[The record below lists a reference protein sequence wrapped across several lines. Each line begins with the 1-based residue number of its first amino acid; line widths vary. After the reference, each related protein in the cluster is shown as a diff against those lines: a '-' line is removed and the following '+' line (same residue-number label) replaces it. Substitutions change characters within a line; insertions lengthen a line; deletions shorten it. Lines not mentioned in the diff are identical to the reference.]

1 MGILAENPST
11 QMARLGSSF
20 QYEEI
25 NYMVAEA
32 MEEYALDSTEEDYED
47 PGEHAPMGL
56 MVAVGVFHDGNT
68 SNWLYQK
75 HP

>member
-47 PGEHAPMGL
+47 PGEHAQMKL
-56 MVAVGVFHDGNT
+56 MALGR
-68 SNWLYQK
+68 
-75 HP
+75 